1 MRMRLKP
8 CTVQGCPVPHGV
20 HGAMRISERRN
31 TSIHFP
37 QCVAEVE
44 TAMKNT
50 EKIFVNDPSKT
61 YGLMEI
67 VEGTS
72 PMVEKAP
79 EDTVESFPHYI
90 LLLTICSLAAT
101 FVLLLIS
108 LFFDAPLEDLANPLV
123 TPNPGK
129 APWYFTG
136 IQELIH
142 YTTRPVIPAVIIPVL
157 IIVWLILI
165 PYIDRKPKTK
175 YGSLFN
181 WIFIGGE
188 KRKVLTVLF
197 TCFILGVLIFT
208 VIGSLFRGEY
218 WSFVL
223 PWK

>member
-1 MRMRLKP
+1 MDKD
-8 CTVQGCPVPHGV
+8 Q
-20 HGAMRISERRN
+20 
-31 TSIHFP
+31 
-37 QCVAEVE
+37 
-44 TAMKNT
+44 
-50 EKIFVNDPSKT
+50 EKIFVKDPNKT

-72 PMVEKAP
+72 PMVQKAP
-79 EDTVESFPHYI
+79 EDTVDTFPHYI
-90 LLLTICSLAAT
+90 ILLTICSLAVT

-142 YTTRPVIPAVIIPVL
+142 YTNKPVIPAIILPLL
-157 IIVWLILI
+157 IFLWLFSI
-165 PYIDRKPKTK
+165 PYIDRKPENRWT
-175 YGSLFN
+175 SLFN
-181 WIFIGGE
+181 RIFIGGE
-188 KRKVLTVLF
+188 KRGILITLF
-197 TCFILGVLIFT
+197 TLFIFGALIFT
-208 VIGSLFRGEY
+208 IIGCLFRGEN

>member
-1 MRMRLKP
+1 MGKD
-8 CTVQGCPVPHGV
+8 Q
-20 HGAMRISERRN
+20 
-31 TSIHFP
+31 
-37 QCVAEVE
+37 
-44 TAMKNT
+44 
-50 EKIFVNDPSKT
+50 EKIFVKDPDKT

-79 EDTVESFPHYI
+79 EDTVETFPHYI
-90 LLLTICSLAAT
+90 ILLTICSLAVT
-101 FVLLLIS
+101 FALLLIS

-142 YTTRPVIPAVIIPVL
+142 YTNKPVIPAIILPLL
-157 IIVWLILI
+157 IFLWLFLI
-165 PYIDRKPKTK
+165 PYIDRKPKTRLT
-175 YGSLFN
+175 SLFN
-181 WIFIGGE
+181 QIFIGGE
-188 KRKVLTVLF
+188 NRRILIALF
-197 TCFILGVLIFT
+197 TLFIFGALIFT
-208 VIGSLFRGEY
+208 VIGSLFRGEN

>member
-1 MRMRLKP
+1 MDENKKP
-8 CTVQGCPVPHGV
+8 
-20 HGAMRISERRN
+20 S
-31 TSIHFP
+31 
-37 QCVAEVE
+37 
-44 TAMKNT
+44 
-50 EKIFVNDPSKT
+50 FVRDPDKT

-72 PMVEKAP
+72 VMVEKAP

-90 LLLTICSLAAT
+90 ILLTICSLAVT
-101 FVLLLIS
+101 FVLMAIS

-142 YTTRPVIPAVIIPVL
+142 YTAKPVIPAIIIPLL

-175 YGSLFN
+175 LGSLFN
-181 WIFIGGE
+181 RVFIGGE
-188 KRKVLTVLF
+188 KRKVLIVLF
-197 TCFILGVLIFT
+197 TIFIIGALIST
-208 VIGSLFRGEY
+208 TIGSLFRGEN
-218 WSFVL
+218 WGFVL

>member
-1 MRMRLKP
+1 M
-8 CTVQGCPVPHGV
+8 
-20 HGAMRISERRN
+20 ERN
-31 TSIHFP
+31 GQP
-37 QCVAEVE
+37 
-44 TAMKNT
+44 
-50 EKIFVNDPSKT
+50 IFIKDPNKT

-79 EDTVESFPHYI
+79 EDTVETFPHYI
-90 LLLTICSLAAT
+90 ILLTICSLAAT
-101 FVLLLIS
+101 IALLIIS

-142 YTTRPVIPAVIIPVL
+142 YTNKPVIPAIIIPLL
-157 IIVWLILI
+157 IIIWLVLI
-165 PYIDRKPKTK
+165 PYIDRKPKTQFS
-175 YGSLFN
+175 SLFN
-181 WIFIGGE
+181 QIFIGGE
-188 KRKVLTVLF
+188 KRRILITLF
-197 TCFILGVLIFT
+197 TIFIFGALIFT
-208 VIGSLFRGEY
+208 IIGSLFRGEN